1 MIQWL
6 YKSIMTIGFPIIEL
20 ILLLR
25 VKKNKEDFGRLNER
39 RGISIVQRPEG
50 ELIWVNASS
59 VGESMAA
66 LSLIERL
73 VSSETERN
81 VLVTTGT
88 LTSAQLMM
96 DKLPDTAFQ
105 QFTPIDR
112 PAFVKRFF
120 KHWKPDLLLIMESEF
135 WPVQIHTAKKFGIP
149 IIAVNARLSEK
160 SFLRWRIATSLSS
173 TIFEDLSLVIST
185 NKEQGSRFSKL
196 GARNVVVSGNLKRSA
211 PKLDVDQSVTGVL
224 SEQIGNRPVWLAAS
238 THIGEDRP
246 IMEVANSLLDRFP
259 NLLTIVAPRH
269 PSRGKDIA
277 ELGSKIGLKVAR
289 RSCGEEIVPETQLY
303 IADTLG
309 EMGLFFHISD
319 TVFVAGSLVPV
330 GGHNPIEPAHF
341 DCAIIFG
348 NLMSKN
354 QEIADEMLSES
365 AAIKVHD
372 NKELFNALAH
382 LLSEPEASNRLAQNA
397 KEYANNGYKVL
408 ESVSKSITAFTN
420 V

>member
-50 ELIWVNASS
+50 ELIWVHASS

-73 VSSETERN
+73 VSSENERN

-96 DKLPDTAFQ
+96 DKLPDRAFH

-196 GARNVVVSGNLKRSA
+196 GAKNVVVSGNLKRSA
-211 PKLDVDQSVTGVL
+211 PKLNVDLNVTGVL

-246 IMEVANSLLDRFP
+246 IMEVTNRLLDRFP

-269 PSRGKDIA
+269 PNRGKDIA
-277 ELGSKIGLKVAR
+277 ELGSKMGLKVAR
-289 RSCGEEIVPETQLY
+289 RSCGEEIVRETQLY

-354 QEIADEMLSES
+354 QEVADEMLSES

-372 NKELFNALAH
+372 DKELFNALVH
-382 LLSEPEASNRLAQNA
+382 LLSEPEESNRLAQNA

-408 ESVSKSITAFTN
+408 ESVSKGITAFTN

>member
-39 RGISIVQRPEG
+39 RGISILQRPEG
-50 ELIWVNASS
+50 ELIWVHASS

-81 VLVTTGT
+81 VLVTTST

-96 DKLPDTAFQ
+96 DKLPDRAFH

-135 WPVQIHTAKKFGIP
+135 WPVQINTAKKFGIP

-196 GARNVVVSGNLKRSA
+196 GAKNVVVSGNLKRSA
-211 PKLDVDQSVTGVL
+211 PKLNVDLNVTGVL

-246 IMEVANSLLDRFP
+246 IMEVTNRLLDRFP

-269 PSRGKDIA
+269 PNRGKDIA
-277 ELGSKIGLKVAR
+277 ELGSKMGLKVAR
-289 RSCGEEIVPETQLY
+289 RSCGEEIVRETQLY

-348 NLMSKN
+348 NLMFKN
-354 QEIADEMLSES
+354 QEVADEMLSES
-365 AAIKVHD
+365 AAITVHD
-372 NKELFNALAH
+372 DKELFNALAH
-382 LLSEPEASNRLAQNA
+382 LLSEPEESNRLAQNA